1 MFRARTAKEPPMA
14 THPRHRG
21 RPVLR
26 LDGEPPTADL
36 ASTDIAHLS
45 PDRVTVPHP
54 GARSPLPTD
63 HGVPPA

>member
-1 MFRARTAKEPPMA
+1 MA